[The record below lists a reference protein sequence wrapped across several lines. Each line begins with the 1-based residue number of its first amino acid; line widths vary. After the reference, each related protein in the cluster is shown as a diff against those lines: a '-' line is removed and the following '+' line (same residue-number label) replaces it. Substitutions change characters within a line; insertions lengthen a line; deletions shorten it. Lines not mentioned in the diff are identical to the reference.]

1 MKIGYHPRAPT
12 PGHVDDV
19 WYLESAPKLT
29 RELPGPRIVAI
40 EHAEQSREQD
50 APAGAGAHRRGGDA
64 MERVIERCCGLDV
77 HKKTVVACVRVPGRT
92 SAREQQ
98 VRTFG
103 TTTAEL
109 LALRDWLGGYG
120 VTHVAMESTGVYW
133 KPIFYVLEDA
143 FTCVLANAAQIAQVP
158 GRKTDVKDCA
168 WIAQLLEHGL
178 VRGSFVPPAPI
189 RELRDLTRYRAALI
203 GEHTRE
209 TNRLQKV
216 LEDAGIKL
224 ASVASDVLG
233 VSGRA
238 MLDALTQGTHDPD
251 VLAELARGALRRKL
265 PALRQALTGRFRPH
279 HAFLVSQVLAHL
291 DYLDE
296 VIEALSTHLD
306 EVMAPFAEEVSRL
319 DTIPGVNKRTA
330 EVLIAEIGVDM
341 GVFPTAAHLASWA
354 GLCPGNNESAGKH
367 RSGKISKGNRWLR
380 GALIQAA
387 LAGGTRATKGAFAAR
402 YRRVMRHRGHKRPSS
417 PWRMRCSWPR
427 TTCWRATPPTKS
439 QGPTTMSV
447 AMRSVSASA
456 PFSSWSVRGIA

>member
-1 MKIGYHPRAPT
+1 
-12 PGHVDDV
+12 
-19 WYLESAPKLT
+19 
-29 RELPGPRIVAI
+29 
-40 EHAEQSREQD
+40 
-50 APAGAGAHRRGGDA
+50 

-251 VLAELARGALRRKL
+251 VLADLARGALRRKL

-367 RSGKISKGNRWLR
+367 RSGKTRRGNRWLR
-380 GALIQAA
+380 AALTEAA
-387 LAGGTRATKGAFAAR
+387 LAATRRSGCALAAR
-402 YRRVMRHRGHKRPSS
+402 YRRLMRHRGHKKAVVAVAHSILVTAYHLLARQTAYRELGADSFD
-417 PWRMRCSWPR
+417 RMHAE
-427 TTCWRATPPTKS
+427 RAKRRAIQALER
-439 QGPTTMSV
+439 QGYKVTIEP
-447 AMRSVSASA
+447 AA
-456 PFSSWSVRGIA
+456 